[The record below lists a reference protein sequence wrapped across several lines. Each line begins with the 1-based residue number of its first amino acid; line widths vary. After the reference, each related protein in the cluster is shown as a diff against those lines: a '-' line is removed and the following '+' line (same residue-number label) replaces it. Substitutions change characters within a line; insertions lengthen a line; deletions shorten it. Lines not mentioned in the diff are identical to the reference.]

1 METAFK
7 SLAHY
12 VALGIEGAA
21 VLLIVVGAVEALV
34 TVLNPAFTRQSAV
47 GVRRGAWVRFAV
59 WLLLGLEFELAA
71 DIIRTA
77 ISPTWTDIGQLGAI
91 ATIRTVLNYFLE
103 KDIDA
108 YSLSQGDVAIVPGKK
123 AA

>member
-1 METAFK
+1 MEEVFK
-7 SLAHY
+7 TFARN
-12 VALGIEGAA
+12 VALGVEGAA
-21 VLLIVVGAVEALV
+21 VLLIVIGAIEALIR
-34 TVLNPAFTRQSAV
+34 VLTPGFTRLASL
-47 GVRRGAWVRFAV
+47 GVRKEVWVRFAM

-77 ISPTWTDIGQLGAI
+77 IAPTWNDIGQLGAI

-103 KDIDA
+103 KDIEN
-108 YSLSQGDVAIVPGKK
+108 YGISGDVPEPILPRK